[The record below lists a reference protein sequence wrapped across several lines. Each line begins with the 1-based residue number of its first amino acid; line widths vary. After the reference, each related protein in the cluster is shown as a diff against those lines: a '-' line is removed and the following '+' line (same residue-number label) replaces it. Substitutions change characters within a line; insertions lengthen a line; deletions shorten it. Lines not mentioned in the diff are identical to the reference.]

1 MSNIEVELPNP
12 AEWRPGAVS
21 FTEWNRV
28 PWLQRLAMGVV
39 GDVIVVSSNQALGFE
54 MSGGGHANWLAVV
67 RGPTGALHV
76 IPGCKIQSITYG
88 SPPANEEFVAV
99 P

>member
-1 MSNIEVELPNP
+1 M
-12 AEWRPGAVS
+12 
-21 FTEWNRV
+21 
-28 PWLQRLAMGVV
+28 PWAQRLAMGVV
-39 GDVIVVSSNQALGFE
+39 GEVIVVSSSEALGFE

-67 RGPTGALHV
+67 RGPSGALHV

-88 SPPANEEFVAV
+88 STSGNDEFLPV